1 MTSDLIR
8 LAQFGVG
15 RWGNHLLRNFLA
27 LDAVDVVA
35 VVEPRTDQ
43 HAIIR
48 DKFDLSP
55 TIAVTADAEAVLADP
70 NINAVAI
77 ATPAATHYS
86 LIKTALN
93 NGKHVLAEK
102 PLTLN
107 VAECEEL
114 CELAADHGLQLV
126 IDHTYLFHPVVQQ
139 GQAVLA
145 DQPLGTLRYG
155 YATRTNLGPVRPDVD
170 ALWDLAIHDIAIFN
184 HWLGEMPIAV
194 AAQGQIWLQGDAPQG
209 RLRQRAAEPHFPKGL
224 ADVAWLQLF
233 YDSGFQAT
241 IHVSWANP
249 DKQRRLGIVG
259 DRGTLLFDEMQ
270 SAEPLVLQQGEFA
283 PQEGYFIPQNLD
295 RQVID
300 IPAGEPLKQVCQHFI
315 DCVTHQKDSPISSG
329 QVGADLVKILVALS
343 QSLNQAGQR
352 IDLATV

>member
-1 MTSDLIR
+1 MNGDRIR

-35 VVEPRTDQ
+35 VIEPRTDQ
-43 HAIIR
+43 HDIIR
-48 DKFDLSP
+48 DKFDLASGI
-55 TIAVTADAEAVLADP
+55 TLTTNSETVLADP
-70 NINAVAI
+70 NVDAVAI
-77 ATPAATHYS
+77 ATPAATHYP
-86 LIKTALN
+86 LIKTALQQ
-93 NGKHVLAEK
+93 GKHVLAEK
-102 PLTLN
+102 PLTLD

-114 CELAADHGLQLV
+114 CELAADHGVQLM

-139 GQAVLA
+139 GKTVLA
-145 DQPLGTLRYG
+145 KQPLGTLRYG

-184 HWLGEMPIAV
+184 HWLGEIPIAV
-194 AAQGQIWLQGDAPQG
+194 AAQGQIWLQGD
-209 RLRQRAAEPHFPKGL
+209 LAAEPHFPQGL

-270 SAEPLVLQQGEFA
+270 SAAPLVLQQGEFA
-283 PQEGYFIPQNLD
+283 PQGGYFIPTNLD

-315 DCVTHQKDSPISSG
+315 DCVTHQQDSAISSG

-352 IDLATV
+352 IDLATM